1 MFCVD
6 HQVKSE
12 YKFFDQVGLTIVK
25 VCSMFV
31 GELGNILYIYLSI
44 YISISILI
52 YEHTT
57 QVRLPGWA
65 PPHHSAPSHQKN
77 YWRPTFI

>member
-44 YISISILI
+44 FLHIYIYINLWI
-52 YEHTT
+52 YDTGATT
-57 QVRLPGWA
+57 RLGPT
-65 PPHHSAPSHQKN
+65 PS
-77 YWRPTFI
+77 